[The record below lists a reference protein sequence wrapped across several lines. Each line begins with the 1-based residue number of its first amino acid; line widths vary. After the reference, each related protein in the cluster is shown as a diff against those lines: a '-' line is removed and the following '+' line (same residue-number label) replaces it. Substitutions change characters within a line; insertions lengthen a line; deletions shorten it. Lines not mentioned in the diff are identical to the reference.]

1 MATTVHQRLLE
12 RTRME
17 LGDLPQPFDF
27 AFVGDGE
34 RDHFNVE
41 HRPFDETS
49 IVLRRDGQV
58 VDPASVGVTFDGLTG
73 TVIFADGP
81 PPGIVWEIEG
91 MKWRY
96 FSDEDLN
103 LFIDTAVAQHSHN
116 RADGSGGSYSASDIP
131 PVEEYPVALY
141 ATIQALWALATDAAF
156 DIDILAPD
164 GVNIPRSER
173 YRQLMEMIGARQTQ
187 YDEISAALNIGI
199 KRMETLTVRRTAKLT
214 NRLVPVYLPSEY
226 DDRTRPKR
234 VLFPPMLQGTA
245 PIKIN
250 GGTYDIDITT
260 GDPWSVLIDLS
271 FDLTG
276 CEVKNEIRRTGSH
289 GYSGTVGPPVLSF
302 DQTIVDAPNGIMRL
316 SLSGERT
323 RKLPYNALWELQIA
337 QPGEEPRTKLRG
349 LVRASNSEVV
359 R

>member
-1 MATTVHQRLLE
+1 MATTINERLLE

-27 AFVGDGE
+27 QFVGDGV

-41 HRPFDETS
+41 HRPFDTDS
-49 IVLRRDGQV
+49 IVMFRDGDV
-58 VDPASVGVTFDGLTG
+58 VVPVTEGVVLDGLTG
-73 TVIFADGP
+73 TVIFSSPP
-81 PPGIVWEIEG
+81 PPGILWEIQG

-96 FSDEDLN
+96 FSDADLQV
-103 LFIDTAVAQHSHN
+103 FIDTSVAQNSYN
-116 RADGSGGSYSASDIP
+116 RSDFSGGTYTSADIN
-131 PVEEYPVALY
+131 PVEEYPIALY

-187 YDEISAALNIGI
+187 YDELAAALNIGVS
-199 KRMETLTVRRTAKLT
+199 RLETLTIRRTAKLT
-214 NRLVPVYLPSEY
+214 NRLVPVYLPAEF
-226 DDRTRPKR
+226 DDFSRPKR

-245 PIKIN
+245 PVKVTS
-250 GGTYDIDITT
+250 GTYDIDITT
-260 GDPWSVLIDLS
+260 GDPWSITFDFS

-276 CEVKNEIRRTGSH
+276 CEIKNAVRRSGTHGS
-289 GYSGTVGPPVLSF
+289 SGTVGAPLLEFHQEV
-302 DQTIVDAPNGIMRL
+302 VDATNGIMRL
-316 SLSGERT
+316 YLSGAET
-323 RKLPYNALWELQIA
+323 RKLQYNSVWEMQIA
-337 QPGEEPRTKLRG
+337 KPGEEPKSRLRG
-349 LVRASNSEVV
+349 LVRATNSEIV